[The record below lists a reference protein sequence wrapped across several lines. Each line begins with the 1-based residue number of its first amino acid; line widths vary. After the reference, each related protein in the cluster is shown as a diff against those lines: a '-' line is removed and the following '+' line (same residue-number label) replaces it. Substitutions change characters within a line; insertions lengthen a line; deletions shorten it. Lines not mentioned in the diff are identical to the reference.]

1 MTRAPAAYSDDRI
14 RAAVMEQLESDA
26 TAPRALFIDFCAH
39 RLTDT
44 RATRQQ
50 VEDAAEAVA
59 GWLAREHV
67 ERGR

>member
-1 MTRAPAAYSDDRI
+1 MTRAQAAYSDDRI

-39 RLTDT
+39 RLTDA

>member
-1 MTRAPAAYSDDRI
+1 MTAPTYTDARI
-14 RAAVMEQLESDA
+14 RAVVMEQLERDA

-39 RLTDT
+39 RLTEAK
-44 RATRQQ
+44 ATRQQ
-50 VEDAAEAVA
+50 IEDAAEAVA